1 MATVM
6 GMEMEMG
13 MGNNLI
19 GIKKPGIVR
28 EEAVSGSTANEMQLW
43 RQRMARRAL
52 RMVAVLGFF
61 ALGAGSFYAY
71 TSQVLWVIPFYF
83 AAYAG
88 LLVITLWKRVTYLVQ
103 AWSLVG
109 LVYGVAVLDLIASGR
124 GGDGVAFLLALP
136 ILAILFFGKREAML
150 ALALDLATLAGFS
163 VAYLTGLLSNPSTG
177 SGQANPTNLSAWLV
191 NTIILLTLGALLLTA
206 LNFLIPRLTAALAQS
221 RRLVKA
227 LDESHHTLREQT
239 EGLEAAHKMLTER
252 TKALE
257 AIGELARDASS
268 ASNQQ
273 DLLNR
278 VVNLVSERFGFY
290 HAGIFLLN
298 PSREWAVLQAASS
311 EGGQRMLERSHRL
324 RVGHEGMVGN
334 VTYHG
339 KPRIALDVGTEA
351 TFFNNPDLPD
361 TRSEITLPLRVRNE
375 VIGTL
380 DVQSTEAEAF
390 NEDDIAILQAI
401 ADQVA
406 MVISNVR
413 LFQAVQENLEAERRA
428 YSDLSHKAWSELLRE
443 RQGWLGFRCD
453 ENGISRLNASGGLG
467 AKLEMARTQ
476 SLPLTIP
483 IRIRGQT
490 LGTFEAIKPN
500 GAEWTQEEMDTALA
514 LVEQL
519 NTALDSARLY
529 QETRRRAERERLAGE
544 ITAKLRATNDP
555 QVILQTAIQEL
566 RQALGATRTQAL
578 LDTRLLVVERLVN
591 NDGGYEPP

>member
-6 GMEMEMG
+6 GMGMEMG
-13 MGNNLI
+13 MDNNLI
-19 GIKKPGIVR
+19 EMKKPRVMR
-28 EEAVSGSTANEMQLW
+28 EEAASGSTADEMQLW

-52 RMVAVLGFF
+52 RMTAVLGFF
-61 ALGAGSFYAY
+61 ALGAVSFSAY
-71 TSQVLWVIPFYF
+71 TSQVFWIIPFYI

-88 LLVITLWKRVTYLVQ
+88 MLVITFWKRVTYLVR

-109 LVYGVAVLDLIASGR
+109 LVYGVAVLDLIASGHL
-124 GGDGVAFLLALP
+124 GDGVAFLLALP
-136 ILAILFFGKREAML
+136 ILAILFFGKREAIL
-150 ALALDLATLAGFS
+150 ALTLGLATLAVCGL
-163 VAYLTGLLSNPSTG
+163 AYITGLLSNPLE
-177 SGQANPTNLSAWLV
+177 GQTNPTNFSAWLV
-191 NTIILLTLGALLLTA
+191 NTSILLTLGALLLTA
-206 LNFLIPRLTAALAQS
+206 LYFLIPRLTAALAQS

-239 EGLEAAHKMLTER
+239 EGLEAAHKMLAER
-252 TKALE
+252 KKALE
-257 AIGELARDASS
+257 AIAELARDASS
-268 ASNQQ
+268 ASDQQ
-273 DLLNR
+273 DPLNR
-278 VVNLVSERFGFY
+278 VVKLVSERFGFY

-324 RVGHEGMVGN
+324 RVGQEGMVGY
-334 VTYHG
+334 VAYHG

-351 TFFNNPDLPD
+351 TFFNNQDLPE

-390 NEDDIAILQAI
+390 KDDDIAILQAI

-413 LFQAVQENLEAERRA
+413 LFKAVQESLEAERRA

-443 RQGWLGFRCD
+443 RQALGFRCD
-453 ENGISRLNASGGLG
+453 ENGVSRVKGGQLG
-467 AKLEMARTQ
+467 SKLEKARTQ

-500 GAEWTQEEMDTALA
+500 GAEWTHEEMETALA

-566 RQALGATRTQAL
+566 RQALGAARTQAL
-578 LDTRLLVVERLVN
+578 LDTRMPVVERLVN
-591 NDGGYEPP
+591 NETK

>member
-6 GMEMEMG
+6 GMEMG
-13 MGNNLI
+13 MDNNLI
-19 GIKKPGIVR
+19 EMKKPRVMR
-28 EEAVSGSTANEMQLW
+28 EEAVSGSTGDEMQLW

-52 RMVAVLGFF
+52 RMTAVLGFF
-61 ALGAGSFYAY
+61 ALGAASFSAY
-71 TSQVLWVIPFYF
+71 TSQVLWIIPFYI

-88 LLVITLWKRVTYLVQ
+88 ILVITFWKRVTYLVR

-109 LVYGVAVLDLIASGR
+109 LVYGVAVLDLIASGHL
-124 GGDGVAFLLALP
+124 GDGVAFLLALP
-136 ILAILFFGKREAML
+136 ILAILFFGKREAIL
-150 ALALDLATLAGFS
+150 ALALGLATLAVCGL
-163 VAYLTGLLSNPSTG
+163 AYITGLISHPLD
-177 SGQANPTNLSAWLV
+177 GQTNPTNFSAWLV
-191 NTIILLTLGALLLTA
+191 NTSILLTLGALLLTA
-206 LNFLIPRLTAALAQS
+206 LYFLIPRLTAALAQS

-239 EGLEAAHKMLTER
+239 EGLEAAHKMLAER
-252 TKALE
+252 KKALE
-257 AIGELARDASS
+257 AIAELARDASS
-268 ASNQQ
+268 ASDQQ
-273 DLLNR
+273 DPLNR
-278 VVNLVSERFGFY
+278 VVKLVSERFGFY

-324 RVGHEGMVGN
+324 RVGQEGMVGY
-334 VTYHG
+334 VAYHG

-351 TFFNNPDLPD
+351 TFFNNQDLPE

-390 NEDDIAILQAI
+390 KDDDIAILQAI

-413 LFQAVQENLEAERRA
+413 LFKAVQESLEAERRA

-443 RQGWLGFRCD
+443 RQALGFRCD
-453 ENGISRLNASGGLG
+453 ENGVSRVKGGQLG
-467 AKLEMARTQ
+467 SKLEKARTQ

-500 GAEWTQEEMDTALA
+500 GAEWTHEEMETALA

-566 RQALGATRTQAL
+566 RQALGAARTQAL
-578 LDTRLLVVERLVN
+578 LDTRMPVVERLVN
-591 NDGGYEPP
+591 NETK

>member
-6 GMEMEMG
+6 GMGMEMG
-13 MGNNLI
+13 MDNNLI
-19 GIKKPGIVR
+19 EMKKPRVMR
-28 EEAVSGSTANEMQLW
+28 EEAVSGSTGDEMQLW

-52 RMVAVLGFF
+52 RMTAVLGFF
-61 ALGAGSFYAY
+61 ALGAASFSAY
-71 TSQVLWVIPFYF
+71 TSQVLWIIPFYI

-88 LLVITLWKRVTYLVQ
+88 ILVITFWKRVTYLVR

-109 LVYGVAVLDLIASGR
+109 LVYGVAVLDLIASGHL
-124 GGDGVAFLLALP
+124 GDGVAFLLALP
-136 ILAILFFGKREAML
+136 ILAILFFGKREAIL
-150 ALALDLATLAGFS
+150 ALTLGLATLAVCGL
-163 VAYLTGLLSNPSTG
+163 AYITGLLSNPLE
-177 SGQANPTNLSAWLV
+177 GQTNPTNFSAWLV
-191 NTIILLTLGALLLTA
+191 NTSILLTLGALLLTA
-206 LNFLIPRLTAALAQS
+206 LYFLIPRLTAALAQS

-239 EGLEAAHKMLTER
+239 EGLEAAHKMLAER
-252 TKALE
+252 KKALE
-257 AIGELARDASS
+257 AIAELARDASS
-268 ASNQQ
+268 ASDQQ
-273 DLLNR
+273 DPLNR
-278 VVNLVSERFGFY
+278 VVKLVSERFGFY

-324 RVGHEGMVGN
+324 RVGQEGMVGY
-334 VTYHG
+334 VAYHG

-351 TFFNNPDLPD
+351 TFFNNQDLPE

-390 NEDDIAILQAI
+390 KDDDIAILQAI

-413 LFQAVQENLEAERRA
+413 LFKAVQESLEAERRA

-443 RQGWLGFRCD
+443 RQALGFRCD
-453 ENGISRLNASGGLG
+453 ENGVSRVKGGQLG
-467 AKLEMARTQ
+467 SKLEKARTQ

-500 GAEWTQEEMDTALA
+500 GAEWTHEEMETALA

-566 RQALGATRTQAL
+566 RQALGAARTQAL
-578 LDTRLLVVERLVN
+578 LDTRMPVVERLVN
-591 NDGGYEPP
+591 NETK

>member
-1 MATVM
+1 
-6 GMEMEMG
+6 MEMG
-13 MGNNLI
+13 MDNNLLEM
-19 GIKKPGIVR
+19 KKPVIMK
-28 EEAVSGSTANEMQLW
+28 EEAVSGSTADELQLW
-43 RQRMARRAL
+43 RQRSARRAL
-52 RMVAVLGFF
+52 RMMAVLGFF
-61 ALGAGSFYAY
+61 VLGAASFSAY
-71 TSQVLWVIPFYF
+71 TSQVLWIIPFYLV
-83 AAYAG
+83 AYAC
-88 LLVITLWKRVTYLVQ
+88 LLVVTLWKRVTYLVQ

-109 LVYGVAVLDLIASGR
+109 LVYGVALLNLIASGHA
-124 GGDGVAFLLALP
+124 GDGLAFLLALP
-136 ILAILFFGKREAML
+136 ILAILFFGKREAIL
-150 ALALDLATLAGFS
+150 ALALDLATLAVCGL
-163 VAYLTGLLSNPSTG
+163 ATITGLVPNPLE
-177 SGQANPTNLSAWLV
+177 GQANPSNFSAWLV
-191 NTIILLTLGALLLTA
+191 NASILLTLGAILLTA

-239 EGLEAAHKMLTER
+239 EGLEAAHKMLAER

-268 ASNQQ
+268 ASDQQ

-278 VVNLVSERFGFY
+278 VVKLVSERFGFY

-324 RVGHEGMVGN
+324 RVGQEGMVGY

-351 TFFNNPDLPD
+351 TFFNNPDLPE

-375 VIGTL
+375 VIGSL

-413 LFQAVQENLEAERRA
+413 LFQTVQENLEAERRA

-443 RQGWLGFRCD
+443 RQALGFRCD
-453 ENGISRLNASGGLG
+453 ENGIRRLIGGQLG
-467 AKLEMARTQ
+467 AKQGKARTQ

-490 LGTFEAIKPN
+490 LGTFEATKPN

-566 RQALGATRTQAL
+566 RQALGAARTQAL
-578 LDTRLLVVERLVN
+578 LDSRLPVVERLVN
-591 NDGGYEPP
+591 NDTK